1 MISLGVLLNAKLM
14 QNIQEAVDHNV
25 LQEAIDR
32 GLVETLPNLPEISGS
47 VEYRLTNFGEE
58 VFLNGTKF

>member
-1 MISLGVLLNAKLM
+1 M

-32 GLVETLPNLPEISGS
+32 GLVETLPNLPEISNS
-47 VEYRLTNFGEE
+47 VEYRLTNLGEE